1 MSFWHFGNLKSGY
14 GRSEFDRLM
23 PGAGLSY
30 TITSRELVLQAP
42 HPTAGAAEPFKG
54 AAPNTPI
61 ERNDFMTEKT
71 EVINTRFSDKE
82 KQIVEQY
89 AAACGL
95 TRSEYLRKRALGY
108 EPRPALGDSFYQ
120 LYSKLCDLCN
130 QSMTV
135 ETEKALLELIT
146 DIRRELMLPHKQ
158 SKTEVVSWLQQDS
171 GQSKDG

>member
-14 GRSEFDRLM
+14 GRSEFDRQM

-42 HPTAGAAEPFKG
+42 HLTVHTAGPLRALPL
-54 AAPNTPI
+54 TPRLK
-61 ERNDFMTEKT
+61 RNDFMTEKT
-71 EVINTRFSDKE
+71 EVINTRVSEKE
-82 KQIVEQY
+82 KQTIEQY

-108 EPRPALGDSFYQ
+108 EPRPALNDDFYQ
-120 LYSKLCDLCN
+120 FYSKLCDLCN

-146 DIRRELMLPHKQ
+146 EIRKELMLPQKQ
-158 SKTEVVSWLQQDS
+158 TKKEVVSWLQ
-171 GQSKDG
+171 

>member
-1 MSFWHFGNLKSGY
+1 
-14 GRSEFDRLM
+14 
-23 PGAGLSY
+23 
-30 TITSRELVLQAP
+30 
-42 HPTAGAAEPFKG
+42 
-54 AAPNTPI
+54 
-61 ERNDFMTEKT
+61 MTEKT
-71 EVINTRFSDKE
+71 EVINTRFSERE

-95 TRSEYLRKRALGY
+95 SRPEYLRKRALGY
-108 EPRPALGDSFYQ
+108 EPRPAVGDSFYQ

-146 DIRRELMLPHKQ
+146 DIRRELMLPRRQ
-158 SKTEVVSWLQQDS
+158 SKKEVAAWQQQDS